1 MDYTFFMPLVLSIVT
16 ILLLGQLDAGT
27 AGMEPYV
34 FVERGEEA
42 GRLYALVEPED
53 LKRTV
58 NPFIVVI
65 LDEPWLPIEQRRLN
79 LRRSNFEDF
88 YPEVSSTRKARIR
101 KGWEAHGGV
110 EVDTREGRV
119 WVHGEEAEFARRAEE
134 MAAAARGGETVVSS
148 PAPGSAGDVAREPL
162 GFWMEWGVHAAI
174 IAGAALL
181 AAVVIWATLVRG
193 PWTALRS

>member
-1 MDYTFFMPLVLSIVT
+1 MPLVLSIVT
-16 ILLLGQLDAGT
+16 ILLLGQFDAGA

-42 GRLYALVEPED
+42 GRLYVLVEPED

-58 NPFIVVI
+58 NPFIVMI

-79 LRRSNFEDF
+79 LRIDE
-88 YPEVSSTRKARIR
+88 
-101 KGWEAHGGV
+101 GWKTHGSV
-110 EVDTREGRV
+110 QVDTREGLV
-119 WVHGEEAEFARRAEE
+119 WIHKEESEFARRAEE
-134 MAAAARGGETVVSS
+134 MAAAARGGETVVSA
-148 PAPGSAGDVAREPL
+148 PAPGSAGDAAREPL

>member
-1 MDYTFFMPLVLSIVT
+1 MPLVLSIVT
-16 ILLLGQLDAGT
+16 ILLLGQFDAGT

-42 GRLYALVEPED
+42 GRLYVLVKHEAVEQSP
-53 LKRTV
+53 
-58 NPFIVVI
+58 NPFIKVI
-65 LDEPWLPIEQRRLN
+65 LNEPWLPIEQRRRN
-79 LRRSNFEDF
+79 LRRLDFEDF
-88 YPEVSSTRKARIR
+88 FPEDSGPRKLRIG
-101 KGWEAHGGV
+101 KGWKAHGGV
-110 EVDTREGRV
+110 QVDTREGLV
-119 WVHGEEAEFARRAEE
+119 WIHKEESEFARRAEE
-134 MAAAARGGETVVSS
+134 MAAAARGGETVVSA
-148 PAPGSAGDVAREPL
+148 PATESAGDATREPL

>member
-1 MDYTFFMPLVLSIVT
+1 MDYTFFMPLVLSIAT
-16 ILLLGQLDAGT
+16 ILLLGQFDAGA

-42 GRLYALVEPED
+42 GRLYVLVEPED

-79 LRRSNFEDF
+79 LRRSDFEDF
-88 YPEVSSTRKARIR
+88 YPELSSTRKLRIDE
-101 KGWEAHGGV
+101 GWKAHGGV
-110 EVDTREGRV
+110 QVDTREGRV

-134 MAAAARGGETVVSS
+134 MAAAARGGETVVSA
-148 PAPGSAGDVAREPL
+148 PAPGSVGDAAREPL

>member
-1 MDYTFFMPLVLSIVT
+1 MPLVLSIVT
-16 ILLLGQLDAGT
+16 ILLLGQFDAGT

-42 GRLYALVEPED
+42 GRLYVLVEPEA
-53 LKRTV
+53 LERTL
-58 NPFIVVI
+58 NPYIKVI

-79 LRRSNFEDF
+79 LPRSDFEDF
-88 YPEVSSTRKARIR
+88 YPEVSSTRKVRIR
-101 KGWEAHGGV
+101 AGWEAHGGV
-110 EVDTREGRV
+110 EVNTREGLV
-119 WVHGEEAEFARRAEE
+119 WVHKEEAEFARRAED
-134 MAAAARGGETVVSS
+134 MAAAARGGQTVVSS
-148 PAPGSAGDVAREPL
+148 PAPGSAGEAAREPL